1 MAVVVVVLVGAVVA
15 AVLLTSGG
23 KKAGNATRGEAA
35 PNFTLPSLQD
45 GKGSISLA
53 SYKGTPVLVN
63 FWATWCV
70 PCKDEMP
77 LLEAAHKKWA
87 SKVQFVGIDR
97 QDYKPD
103 ALRFAQDTRVTYPL
117 AADPDAT
124 LDGAYRLR
132 GMPTSV
138 FIDRNG
144 RIVERV
150 TGPLTRSQLEDTLTT
165 LTEKAK
171 PVGVTTSVEMTR

>member
-1 MAVVVVVLVGAVVA
+1 VAVVVVVLVGAVVA

-23 KKAGNATRGEAA
+23 KKAETARGARQA
-35 PNFTLPSLQD
+35 PGFTLPSLQD

-53 SYKGTPVLVN
+53 SFRGTPVLVN
-63 FWATWCV
+63 FWATWCT
-70 PCKDEMP
+70 PCVQEMP
-77 LLEAAHKKWA
+77 MLEAAHAKWG

-103 ALRFAQDTRVTYPL
+103 ALAFAQKTRVTYPL
-117 AADPDAT
+117 ASDPNAT

-138 FIDRNG
+138 FIDRDG
-144 RIVERV
+144 RIVDQV
-150 TGPLTRSQLEDTLTT
+150 TGPVTRSQLDDTLKAM
-165 LTEKAK
+165 TEKA
-171 PVGVTTSVEMTR
+171 S

>member
-1 MAVVVVVLVGAVVA
+1 VAVVVVVLVAAVVA
-15 AVLLTSGG
+15 AVLLTSG
-23 KKAGNATRGEAA
+23 KKAGKAAAGETA
-35 PNFTLPSLQD
+35 PNFTLPNLQD

-53 SYKGTPVLVN
+53 SYKGRPVLVN

-77 LLEAAHKKWA
+77 LLEAAHAKWG
-87 SKVQFVGIDR
+87 SKVAFIGIDR

-103 ALRFAQDTRVTYPL
+103 ALTFAQKTGVTYPL
-117 AADPDAT
+117 AADPNAT

-144 RIVERV
+144 RIVQQV
-150 TGPLTRSQLEDTLTT
+150 TGPVTKSQLDDTLTQ
-165 LTEKAK
+165 LTQLTQLTK
-171 PVGVTTSVEMTR
+171 PTSTGSTS

>member
-1 MAVVVVVLVGAVVA
+1 VAVVVVVLVGAVVA

-23 KKAGNATRGEAA
+23 KNGATARPGEAA
-35 PNFTLPSLQD
+35 PNFTLPNLQD

-77 LLEAAHKKWA
+77 LLEAAHKKWG
-87 SKVQFVGIDR
+87 SKVQFLGIDR

-103 ALRFAQDTRVTYPL
+103 ALAFAQRTHVTYPL
-117 AADPDAT
+117 VADPNAT
-124 LDGAYRLR
+124 LDEAYRLR

-138 FIDRNG
+138 FIDASG
-144 RIVERV
+144 HIVDQV
-150 TGPLTRSQLEDTLTT
+150 TGPVTQSQLNDELKALT
-165 LTEKAK
+165 A
-171 PVGVTTSVEMTR
+171 

>member
-1 MAVVVVVLVGAVVA
+1 VSSRAIVAVVVVVLVGAVVA

-23 KKAGNATRGEAA
+23 KTAGKAGSGETA
-35 PNFTLPSLQD
+35 PNFTLPNLQD
-45 GKGSISLA
+45 AKSSISLA

-63 FWATWCV
+63 FWATWCT
-70 PCKDEMP
+70 PCVQEMP
-77 LLEAAHKKWA
+77 MLEAAHAKWG

-103 ALRFAQDTRVTYPL
+103 ALAFAQRTRVTYPL
-117 AADPDAT
+117 AGDPDAT

-144 RIVERV
+144 RITQRV
-150 TGPLTRSQLEDTLTT
+150 TGPLTRSQLDDGLKA
-165 LTEKAK
+165 LTEA
-171 PVGVTTSVEMTR
+171 GA

>member
-1 MAVVVVVLVGAVVA
+1 VAVVVLVVVGALVA

-23 KKAGNATRGEAA
+23 GGKTATGGQAA
-35 PNFTLPSLQD
+35 PDFTLANLQD
-45 GKGSISLA
+45 GKAAINLA
-53 SYKGTPVLVN
+53 SYRGKPVLVN

-77 LLEAAHKKWA
+77 LLESAHNQWG
-87 SKVQFVGIDR
+87 SKVQFIGIDR

-103 ALRFAQDTRVTYPL
+103 ALAFAQKTHVTYPL
-117 AADPDAT
+117 AADPNAT

-138 FIDRNG
+138 FIDRDG
-144 RIVERV
+144 RIVQRV
-150 TGPLTRSQLEDTLTT
+150 TGPVTRSQLDDTLKAM
-165 LTEKAK
+165 TETK
-171 PVGVTTSVEMTR
+171 S

>member
-1 MAVVVVVLVGAVVA
+1 VVAVVVVLVGAVVA

-23 KKAGNATRGEAA
+23 KKTGAARGGAAA
-35 PNFTLPSLQD
+35 PNFNLPSLQD
-45 GKGSISLA
+45 GKGPVSLA
-53 SYKGTPVLVN
+53 SFKGTPVLVN

-77 LLEAAHKKWA
+77 LLEAAHKQWG
-87 SKVQFVGIDR
+87 SKVQFIGIDR

-103 ALRFAQDTRVTYPL
+103 AVKFAATAHVTYPL
-117 AADPDAT
+117 VSDPDAT

-138 FIDRNG
+138 FIDRDG
-144 RIVERV
+144 RIVQQV
-150 TGPLTRSQLEDTLTT
+150 TGPVTKSQLDDIFKSMTS
-165 LTEKAK
+165 TE
-171 PVGVTTSVEMTR
+171 TTS

>member
-23 KKAGNATRGEAA
+23 KKAAGSAA
-35 PNFTLPSLQD
+35 PNFTLANLQD

-53 SYKGTPVLVN
+53 SYKGKPVLVN

-77 LLEAAHKKWA
+77 LLESAHNKWG
-87 SKVQFVGIDR
+87 SKVQFIGIDR

-103 ALRFAQDTRVTYPL
+103 ALAFAQKTRVTYPL

-144 RIVERV
+144 RIVQRV
-150 TGPLTRSQLEDTLTT
+150 TGPVTKSQLDDTLQS
-165 LTEKAK
+165 LTSTES
-171 PVGVTTSVEMTR
+171 TS

>member
-1 MAVVVVVLVGAVVA
+1 MAVVVVVLVGAVIA
-15 AVLLTSGG
+15 GILLTSGG
-23 KKAGNATRGEAA
+23 KKAGSAAGGEVA
-35 PNFTLPSLQD
+35 PNFTLPNIQD
-45 GKGSISLA
+45 GKDSISLS

-63 FWATWCV
+63 FLATWCV

-77 LLEAAHKKWA
+77 LLEAAHKKWG
-87 SKVQFVGIDR
+87 SKVQFIGIDR

-103 ALRFAQDTRVTYPL
+103 ALAFAQRTHVTYPL
-117 AADPDAT
+117 VSDPNAT

-138 FIDRNG
+138 FIDRDG

-150 TGPLTRSQLEDTLTT
+150 TGPVTKAQLDDTLKNM
-165 LTEKAK
+165 TENK
-171 PVGVTTSVEMTR
+171 SVEMTR

>member
-1 MAVVVVVLVGAVVA
+1 VAVVVVVLVGAVVA

-23 KKAGNATRGEAA
+23 KKAGGARGGEVA
-35 PNFTLPSLQD
+35 PNFNLPNIQD
-45 GKGSISLA
+45 GKGSIDLA

-77 LLEAAHKKWA
+77 LLEAAHKKWG

-103 ALRFAQDTRVTYPL
+103 ALAFAAKTHVTYPL
-117 AADPDAT
+117 ASDPNAT
-124 LDGAYRLR
+124 LDGSYRLR

-150 TGPLTRSQLEDTLTT
+150 TGPVTKSQLDDTLNT
-165 LTEKAK
+165 LTEKA
-171 PVGVTTSVEMTR
+171 S

>member
-1 MAVVVVVLVGAVVA
+1 MAVIVLVVVGAVVA

-23 KKAGNATRGEAA
+23 GGKAATGGQAA
-35 PNFTLPSLQD
+35 PDFTLPNLLD

-53 SYKGTPVLVN
+53 SYRGTPVLVN

-77 LLEAAHKKWA
+77 LLEAAHKKWG
-87 SKVQFVGIDR
+87 SKVQFIGIDR

-103 ALRFAQDTRVTYPL
+103 ALTFAQNTHVTYPL
-117 AADPDAT
+117 AADPNAT

-138 FIDRNG
+138 FIDRDG
-144 RIVERV
+144 RIVDRV
-150 TGPLTRSQLEDTLTT
+150 TGPVTKSQLDDTLKAM
-165 LTEKAK
+165 TEKT
-171 PVGVTTSVEMTR
+171 P

>member
-23 KKAGNATRGEAA
+23 KKAAGSAA
-35 PNFTLPSLQD
+35 PNFTLANLQD

-53 SYKGTPVLVN
+53 SYKGKPVLVN

-124 LDGAYRLR
+124 LDGSYRLR

-144 RIVERV
+144 RVVQRV
-150 TGPLTRSQLEDTLTT
+150 TGPLTRAQLDDGLKA
-165 LTEKAK
+165 LTEA
-171 PVGVTTSVEMTR
+171 GR

>member
-23 KKAGNATRGEAA
+23 KKTGSAAGGEAA
-35 PNFTLPSLQD
+35 PDFTLSSLQD
-45 GKGSISLA
+45 GRGSVSLA

-77 LLEAAHKKWA
+77 LLEAAHKKWG
-87 SKVQFVGIDR
+87 SKVQFIGIDR

-103 ALRFAQDTRVTYPL
+103 ALAFAQKTRVTYPL

-144 RIVERV
+144 RIVQRV
-150 TGPLTRSQLEDTLTT
+150 TGPVTKSQLDDTLQS
-165 LTEKAK
+165 LTSTES
-171 PVGVTTSVEMTR
+171 TS

>member
-1 MAVVVVVLVGAVVA
+1 MAVVVLVVVGAVVA

-23 KKAGNATRGEAA
+23 GGKTTTGGQAA
-35 PNFTLPSLQD
+35 PDFSLPNLQD
-45 GKGSISLA
+45 GKASISLA
-53 SYKGTPVLVN
+53 SYRGTPVLVN

-77 LLEAAHKKWA
+77 LLEAAHKKWG
-87 SKVQFVGIDR
+87 SKVQFIGIDR

-103 ALRFAQDTRVTYPL
+103 ALAFAQNTHVTYPL
-117 AADPDAT
+117 AADPNAT

-144 RIVERV
+144 RIVDRV
-150 TGPLTRSQLEDTLTT
+150 TGPVTKSQLDDTLNTM
-165 LTEKAK
+165 TEK
-171 PVGVTTSVEMTR
+171 TS

>member
-1 MAVVVVVLVGAVVA
+1 VVVVVVVLVAAVVA

-23 KKAGNATRGEAA
+23 GKTTAKAGAGGRAA
-35 PNFTLPSLQD
+35 PNFTLSSLQD
-45 GKGSISLA
+45 GKDSISLA

-63 FWATWCV
+63 FWATWCT
-70 PCKDEMP
+70 PCTTEMP
-77 LLEAAHKKWA
+77 LLETAHTQWGN
-87 SKVQFVGIDR
+87 KVQFVGIDR

-103 ALRFAQDTRVTYPL
+103 ALAFAQKTHVTYPL

-138 FIDRNG
+138 IIDRNG
-144 RIVERV
+144 RIVQEI
-150 TGPLTRSQLEDTLTT
+150 TGPVTKSQLDDILKSLTS
-165 LTEKAK
+165 
-171 PVGVTTSVEMTR
+171 TTSTGSVEVTR

>member
-1 MAVVVVVLVGAVVA
+1 MAVVVLVVVGALVA

-23 KKAGNATRGEAA
+23 GGKTAAGGKTA
-35 PNFTLPSLQD
+35 PAFNLPNLQD
-45 GKGSISLA
+45 GKPSISLA
-53 SYKGTPVLVN
+53 SFRGQPVLVN

-77 LLEAAHKKWA
+77 LLESAHNKWG
-87 SKVQFVGIDR
+87 SKVQFIGIDR

-103 ALRFAQDTRVTYPL
+103 ALTFAQKTHVTYPL
-117 AADPDAT
+117 AADPNAT

-144 RIVERV
+144 RIVDQV
-150 TGPLTRSQLEDTLTT
+150 TGPVTRSQLDDTLKAM
-165 LTEKAK
+165 TETK
-171 PVGVTTSVEMTR
+171 S

>member
-1 MAVVVVVLVGAVVA
+1 VSGRTIVAVVVLVLVAAVVG
-15 AVLLTSGG
+15 AVLLTGGG
-23 KKAGNATRGEAA
+23 KKAGNAAGGAAA
-35 PNFTLPSLQD
+35 PSFTLANLQD
-45 GKGSISLA
+45 GKAPISLA
-53 SYKGTPVLVN
+53 SYRGTPVLVN

-77 LLEAAHKKWA
+77 LLEAAHKKWG

-103 ALRFAQDTRVTYPL
+103 ALAFASRTQVTYPL
-117 AADPDAT
+117 ASDPDAT

-150 TGPLTRSQLEDTLTT
+150 TGPVTKAQLDDTLKS
-165 LTEKAK
+165 LTETGA
-171 PVGVTTSVEMTR
+171 

>member
-23 KKAGNATRGEAA
+23 KKAAGSAA
-35 PNFTLPSLQD
+35 PNFTLANLQD

-53 SYKGTPVLVN
+53 SYKGKPVLVN

-77 LLEAAHKKWA
+77 LLQAAHDRWG

-124 LDGAYRLR
+124 LDGSYRLR

-144 RIVERV
+144 RVVQRV
-150 TGPLTRSQLEDTLTT
+150 TGPLTRAQLDDGLKA
-165 LTEKAK
+165 LTEA
-171 PVGVTTSVEMTR
+171 GG

>member
-23 KKAGNATRGEAA
+23 KNGATARPGEAA
-35 PNFTLPSLQD
+35 PNFTLANLQD

-77 LLEAAHKKWA
+77 LLEAAHKKWG

-103 ALRFAQDTRVTYPL
+103 ALAFASNTGTRIYPGDDTHDVSYFHVV
-117 AADPDAT
+117 AT
-124 LDGAYRLR
+124 PR
-132 GMPTSV
+132 T
-138 FIDRNG
+138 
-144 RIVERV
+144 
-150 TGPLTRSQLEDTLTT
+150 
-165 LTEKAK
+165 
-171 PVGVTTSVEMTR
+171 

>member
-1 MAVVVVVLVGAVVA
+1 VSGRTVVVAVVVLLVAAVVA

-23 KKAGNATRGEAA
+23 GHTTVKAGAGGATA
-35 PNFTLPSLQD
+35 PNFTLPNLRD
-45 GKGSISLA
+45 GKGSISLE

-77 LLEAAHKKWA
+77 LLEAAHRHWG

-103 ALRFAQDTRVTYPL
+103 ALKFADTTHVTYPL
-117 AADPDAT
+117 ASDPDAT

-138 FIDRNG
+138 FIDRDG
-144 RIVERV
+144 RIVSQV
-150 TGPLTRSQLEDTLTT
+150 TGPVTRSQLDDTLKS
-165 LTEKAK
+165 LTSTE
-171 PVGVTTSVEMTR
+171 PTS

>member
-1 MAVVVVVLVGAVVA
+1 MAVLVVVLVAAVVA
-15 AVLLTSGG
+15 AVLLTSGS
-23 KKAGNATRGEAA
+23 KKAGKAAAGEAA
-35 PNFTLPSLQD
+35 PNFTLPNLQD

-53 SYKGTPVLVN
+53 AYKGTPVLVN

-77 LLEAAHKKWA
+77 LLEAAHAKWG
-87 SKVQFVGIDR
+87 SKVAFIGIDR

-103 ALRFAQDTRVTYPL
+103 ALAFAQKTRVTYPL

-144 RIVERV
+144 RVVERV
-150 TGPLTRSQLEDTLTT
+150 TGPVTKSQLDDTLKS
-165 LTEKAK
+165 LTST
-171 PVGVTTSVEMTR
+171 GSTS

>member
-23 KKAGNATRGEAA
+23 KKAGRAVEGQAA
-35 PNFTLPSLQD
+35 PNFTLPNIQD

-77 LLEAAHKKWA
+77 LLEAAHTAWG

-97 QDYKPD
+97 QDYRPD
-103 ALRFAQDTRVTYPL
+103 AVAFAQRAHVTYPL
-117 AADPDAT
+117 ASDPDAT
-124 LDGAYRLR
+124 LDGSYRLR

-144 RIVERV
+144 RIVQRV
-150 TGPLTRSQLEDTLTT
+150 TGPLTRSQLDDGLKA
-165 LTEKAK
+165 LTEA
-171 PVGVTTSVEMTR
+171 GG